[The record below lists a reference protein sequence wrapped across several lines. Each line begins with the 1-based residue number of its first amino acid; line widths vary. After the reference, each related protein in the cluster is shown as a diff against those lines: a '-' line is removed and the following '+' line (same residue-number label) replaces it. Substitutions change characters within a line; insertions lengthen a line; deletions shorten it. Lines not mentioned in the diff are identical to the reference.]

1 MISTQGFDFDGRI
14 GEDFKLA
21 SGTWVSVGPLRAR
34 FVAACAPLVRDVVIA
49 GINRDEISA
58 LVVLDLDGCRLIN
71 PTLAVDDLAAAASDP
86 LIRAAFRER
95 FQKFLASATG
105 SSTRITRAV
114 LLDTPLSIDRG
125 EVTDKGSINQRA
137 VLENRSGADRGDLF
151 AGAAGAGDHALA
163 RFEEEFVREKTMQ
176 LKDQAAIVTGGAS
189 GLGAATARRLAAQ
202 GAKVAV
208 CDLNAKL
215 AETVAAEI
223 GGVAVI
229 CDVSDA
235 ASAEAAIAKAA
246 AAHGPARVLVNCAGI
261 GVAKRVI
268 GKEGPMAL
276 GDFDKVIKVN
286 LIGSFNMLRLA
297 TAGMSKLEPLAT
309 GERGVVISTASVAAY
324 DGQIGQSAY
333 SASKGGIVAM
343 TLPIAR
349 ELAQFGIRVLT
360 IAPGL
365 FLTPLLANL
374 PQEAQDSLAAS
385 IPFPRRLGQ
394 ADEFASLAL
403 HMIDNPYLNGE
414 VVRLDAALRMAPR

>member
-1 MISTQGFDFDGRI
+1 M
-14 GEDFKLA
+14 L
-21 SGTWVSVGPLRAR
+21 L
-34 FVAACAPLVRDVVIA
+34 
-49 GINRDEISA
+49 
-58 LVVLDLDGCRLIN
+58 
-71 PTLAVDDLAAAASDP
+71 
-86 LIRAAFRER
+86 
-95 FQKFLASATG
+95 TG
-105 SSTRITRAV
+105 
-114 LLDTPLSIDRG
+114 
-125 EVTDKGSINQRA
+125 
-137 VLENRSGADRGDLF
+137 
-151 AGAAGAGDHALA
+151 
-163 RFEEEFVREKTMQ
+163 
-176 LKDQAAIVTGGAS
+176 QAAIVTGGAS
-189 GLGAATARRLAAQ
+189 GLGAATVRKLAAQ

-208 CDLNAKL
+208 VDLNTKL
-215 AETVAAEI
+215 AESVATENN
-223 GGVAVI
+223 GVAVS

-235 ASAEAAIAKAA
+235 ASAEAAIIAA
-246 AAHGPARVLVNCAGI
+246 ARAHGPARVLVNCAGI

-268 GKEGPMAL
+268 GRDGPMAL
-276 GDFDKVIKVN
+276 ADFDRVIRVN

-297 TAGMSKLEPLAT
+297 TAEMSKLEPLDN
-309 GERGVVISTASVAAY
+309 GERGVVISTASIAAY

-414 VVRLDAALRMAPR
+414 VVRLDAALRMAPREAYCMFVNRRDVQIQWGDCDPANIVYYPRYFEMFDDSTSIMFEAAGFSKQDIVRKYGLVGIPMVDTRAKFYIASTHGDWITIESRVESFKRSSFEVTHKVFRGEGLAVEPFETRVLVGRHPDDPGRLKSVPVPQEIVARFMQA